1 MVAKFGRWLG
11 SPTSI
16 RSAAFADLHTAGSI
30 LPSHSSLEILSHKFP
45 DMNRL
50 ERPVCRERSK
60 CVIEH
65 CSNIGPFIAGSV
77 SHFQL
82 SLALLTVASNV
93 QIIIVGGRMDLRS
106 SENKCAGVFDF
117 LSDSIVQDLNP
128 STRIQNCIFSF
139 WRRRKLVL
147 IFDLFMNL
155 TQSSKGTSSLK
166 ARQFS
171 CPE

>member
-1 MVAKFGRWLG
+1 MQEGLQSCQRLLLHWGPQPWWQSHWHIILMQCATSTLMKQRGSLAAWVPRKTWKDSLMVAKFGRWLG

-65 CSNIGPFIAGSV
+65 CSNIGPLIAGSV
-77 SHFQL
+77 SHDISNWAWH
-82 SLALLTVASNV
+82 SLQWPL
-93 QIIIVGGRMDLRS
+93 M
-106 SENKCAGVFDF
+106 
-117 LSDSIVQDLNP
+117 
-128 STRIQNCIFSF
+128 
-139 WRRRKLVL
+139 
-147 IFDLFMNL
+147 
-155 TQSSKGTSSLK
+155 SK
-166 ARQFS
+166 
-171 CPE
+171 